1 MRRFPVVT
9 KTLTTVGLVVLRHRL
24 LLLVVSVVL
33 LQHERRALSGLIAKG
48 RREEM
53 RRGALAGSR
62 GEGAPSIAGIVVI
75 GHPGPPKIEDRL

>member
-1 MRRFPVVT
+1 MI
-9 KTLTTVGLVVLRHRL
+9 TVGLVVLRHRL
-24 LLLVVSVVL
+24 LLVVVVVSVVVL
-33 LQHERRALSGLIAKG
+33 EHESRALSGLIAKG

-62 GEGAPSIAGIVVI
+62 GEGVPSIAGIVVI